1 MLSCLALKTPL
12 IPLPAWKRRLVYCG
26 SYLCFIHA
34 RLLGRTD
41 FNNITTVAMFNV
53 KFSFRKQQEL
63 KVYVPVN
70 TATAVSQVGTISD
83 LTVPFLLFRFHVCS
97 H

>member
-1 MLSCLALKTPL
+1 
-12 IPLPAWKRRLVYCG
+12 
-26 SYLCFIHA
+26 
-34 RLLGRTD
+34 
-41 FNNITTVAMFNV
+41 MFNV